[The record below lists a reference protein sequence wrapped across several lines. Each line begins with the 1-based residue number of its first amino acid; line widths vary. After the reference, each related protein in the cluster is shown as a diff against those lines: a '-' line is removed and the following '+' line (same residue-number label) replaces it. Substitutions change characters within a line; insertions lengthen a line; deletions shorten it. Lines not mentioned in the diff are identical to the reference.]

1 MQLSDLIEQRL
12 ESTGITLE
20 EFRGLLI
27 RLINYG
33 VLERG
38 ESQTEQELYDRFVR
52 VEELAGEMLSLYGI
66 VVHHDRRFEYARLY
80 PPGSRT
86 RAWSRRRTRHSAAAC
101 VRGSP
106 KMRWP

>member
-1 MQLSDLIEQRL
+1 MRIDEFIEQRL

-27 RLINYG
+27 RLVNYG

-52 VEELAGEMLSLYGI
+52 VEELVGEALSAVRHRGASRSAFRVRAIVSAGQPDAG
-66 VVHHDRRFEYARLY
+66 HGA
-80 PPGSRT
+80 G
-86 RAWSRRRTRHSAAAC
+86 
-101 VRGSP
+101 RG
-106 KMRWP
+106 RGL